1 MRSWMKIRIGGIGL
15 LVMIT
20 LLATSGLWNH
30 ARAEVD
36 EIRICDGKGDWGYPN
51 PFLHYPRGPGYLRMS
66 WVFDTLVWKDH
77 SGFIPALAISW
88 RYDPEK
94 LAYVFDLNSKAMWHD
109 GQPVTAEDVAFTISY
124 FKKNPYDWVTL
135 EGVDRAE
142 ASDKHK
148 VVIYLKKPYS
158 PFISDIAASVP
169 ILPKHIWQTVNEPRR
184 FVEPKAFIGSGPYKF
199 VDFNKAKGTYLYT
212 AFDGY
217 YQGKPKAERLI
228 YFKGNPLM
236 TLSTGKAD
244 LASIKP
250 DTAPVLKEKGM
261 VILTDKHG
269 WNKKLMINHK
279 KPPFNDRRFRQALA
293 YVINQ
298 QEIIDKAHRGLG
310 APASYGLLSRDHEWY
325 NPETPD
331 YPFDR
336 KKAQEIIASLG
347 FLKGADGFFSRDG
360 RPLKID
366 LLVSN
371 IGVAGERTPD
381 RDGEVIKRQLEAAG
395 IRVDLTNLEQTVT
408 DSRIK
413 KWDFDLAIS
422 GHGAI
427 LGDPKILNEMI
438 SSSYG
443 AGSVNSAR
451 FDENQELNRLLE
463 EQISEMDP
471 ERRKAL
477 VYKIQKVYA
486 EELPAIS
493 LYYPE
498 GMAAYNPKKGIHWFY
513 TKGGISKGI
522 PIAQNKMSLIR

>member
-1 MRSWMKIRIGGIGL
+1 
-15 LVMIT
+15 
-20 LLATSGLWNH
+20 
-30 ARAEVD
+30 
-36 EIRICDGKGDWGYPN
+36 
-51 PFLHYPRGPGYLRMS
+51 
-66 WVFDTLVWKDH
+66 
-77 SGFIPALAISW
+77 
-88 RYDPEK
+88 
-94 LAYVFDLNSKAMWHD
+94 
-109 GQPVTAEDVAFTISY
+109 
-124 FKKNPYDWVTL
+124 
-135 EGVDRAE
+135 
-142 ASDKHK
+142 
-148 VVIYLKKPYS
+148 
-158 PFISDIAASVP
+158 
-169 ILPKHIWQTVNEPRR
+169 
-184 FVEPKAFIGSGPYKF
+184 
-199 VDFNKAKGTYLYT
+199 
-212 AFDGY
+212 
-217 YQGKPKAERLI
+217 
-228 YFKGNPLM
+228 
-236 TLSTGKAD
+236 
-244 LASIKP
+244 
-250 DTAPVLKEKGM
+250 M

-279 KPPFNDRRFRQALA
+279 KAPFNDRRFRQALA
-293 YVINQ
+293 YAIDR

-325 NPETPD
+325 NPDTPD
-331 YPFDR
+331 YPLDPQ
-336 KKAQEIIASLG
+336 KAQEIIASLG

-360 RPLKID
+360 KPLKVD

-371 IGVAGERTPD
+371 IAVAGERTPD
-381 RDGEVIKRQLEAAG
+381 RDGEVIKHQLEAAG

-438 SSSYG
+438 SSKYG

-463 EQISEMDP
+463 EQISEMDH

-477 VYKIQKVYA
+477 VYKIQEVYA
-486 EELPAIS
+486 KELPAIS

-498 GMAAYNPKKGIHWFY
+498 GMSAYNPEKGIKWFY